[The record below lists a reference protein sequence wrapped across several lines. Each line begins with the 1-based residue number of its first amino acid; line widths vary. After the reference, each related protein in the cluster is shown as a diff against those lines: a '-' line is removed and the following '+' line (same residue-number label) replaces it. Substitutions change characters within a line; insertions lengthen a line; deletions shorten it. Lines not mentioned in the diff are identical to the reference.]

1 VYVVPKFLLYTISGS
16 VKEGAR
22 LFAEILY
29 RLFWGIASAGVAR
42 FKRRNPAVWFLVGF
56 VFEWLSLL
64 IVLILPR
71 TGGNGFFSRTGKA
84 GSGTNWG
91 RKVEKICPYCGQKV
105 VIDDIPGNWVCP
117 ECGRTFQYD
126 GDGRVHAVDAST
138 LLPQVAW
145 IVKLFAKLAKRDGV
159 VTENEVRQVDQI
171 VRQAFRPNEAQLKR
185 IMDIFN
191 QARYSDE
198 RFEDIASELVMN
210 SGGRMDLLTDTL
222 TALLA
227 IACADGALR
236 SEEEV
241 MIRSAAAIFGLT
253 GVYEQIKSEFFDRIH
268 PEDQTTSLDSSYQL
282 LGCRPVDSDET
293 IKKAYRAKIKENHPD
308 RLTGQGATD
317 EVIRKANQKIS
328 AIKKAYDRIMAERG

>member
-1 VYVVPKFLLYTISGS
+1 MLT
-16 VKEGAR
+16 
-22 LFAEILY
+22 EILY
-29 RLFWGIASAGVAR
+29 RFIWGIASAGVAR
-42 FKRRNPAVWFLVGF
+42 VKRKNPVVWFIAGF

-71 TGGNGFFSRTGKA
+71 AGGKWSFSRTGRA
-84 GSGTNWG
+84 GSGMNWG
-91 RKVEKICPYCGQKV
+91 RKVEKSCPYCGKRI

-138 LLPQVAW
+138 LMPQVAW

-171 VRQAFRPNEAQLKR
+171 VRQAFRPNEEQLKR

-191 QARYSDE
+191 QARYSE
-198 RFEDIASELVMN
+198 ETFEEIARELVLN
-210 SGGRMDLLTDTL
+210 SGGRRDLLTDTL

-227 IACADGALR
+227 IAYSDGVLR
-236 SEEEV
+236 PEEEA
-241 MIRSAAAIFGLT
+241 MIRGAAAIFGLD
-253 GVYEQIKSEFFDRIH
+253 GVYAQIKSEFFDRIH
-268 PEDQTTSLDSSYQL
+268 PEERTTSLDASYQL
-282 LGCRPVDSDET
+282 LGCGPADSDDAV
-293 IKKAYRAKIKENHPD
+293 KKAYRSKIKENHPD
-308 RLTGQGATD
+308 RLAGQGATD
-317 EVIRKANQKIS
+317 EMIREANQKIS